1 MKITINN
8 KHIWINYHHLYC
20 FFIIASEGS
29 IKAASKKLQI
39 GVSALSIQI
48 KQFEHQLGCALF
60 ERGHRSLSL
69 NENGRLLLQYANEI
83 FRLGTEMVQ
92 TLHSQSTP
100 NHAPLRVG
108 VLDSIPKHLS
118 VQLTQEALKAYRC
131 TVSIVEGKLVELTQM
146 LLHHHLDLLVTNSAP
161 RLQPGRV
168 YTRKVARWPLVV
180 VGSPKFAKLRKNFP
194 KALNATPIIVPTADS
209 IVRQEIE
216 SYCKHHE
223 IHPIFLVE
231 TQDVMTQKLL
241 AIQHVGLTVVPKMAV
256 EEYLQKKELIMI
268 GVLENCFEELFL
280 TSPSRKIENPVAA
293 HLMKSFIQSARKA

>member
-1 MKITINN
+1 MKITLNN

-20 FFIIASEGS
+20 FFVIASEGS
-29 IKAASKKLQI
+29 IKGASKKLQI

-48 KQFEHQLGCALF
+48 KQFEHQLGYSLF
-60 ERGHRSLSL
+60 ERSHRNLNL
-69 NENGRLLLQYANEI
+69 NENGRILLQYASEI

-92 TLHSQSTP
+92 TLYNQTTP
-100 NHAPLRVG
+100 NHVPLNIG

-118 VQLTQEALKAYRC
+118 VQITQQALKTHRC
-131 TVSIVEGKLVELTQM
+131 SISIIEGKLTELTH
-146 LLHHHLDLLVTNSAP
+146 LLLQHHLDLIVTNSTP

-168 YTRKVARWPLVV
+168 YSRKVARWPLVV

-194 KALNATPIIVPTADS
+194 KSLNATPMIVPTADS
-209 IVRQEIE
+209 VVRQEIE

-223 IHPIFLVE
+223 IHPVFLVE

-256 EEYLQKKELIMI
+256 EEYLHKKELVTI